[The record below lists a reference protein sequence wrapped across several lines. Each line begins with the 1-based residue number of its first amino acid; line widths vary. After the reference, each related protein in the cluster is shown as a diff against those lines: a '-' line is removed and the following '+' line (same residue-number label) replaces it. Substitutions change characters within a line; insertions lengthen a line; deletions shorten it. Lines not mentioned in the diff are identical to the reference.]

1 MGRDSD
7 GLPATGKF
15 TPIGFRCLPYRHD
28 NVRVQG
34 ASNEKIKEE
43 LGWHPQYE
51 SWRRGFFEDFAAVT
65 PGGVAN

>member
-1 MGRDSD
+1 VGRDSD

-15 TPIGFRCLPYRHD
+15 TPVGFRCLPYRHD
-28 NVRVQG
+28 NARARG

-51 SWRRGFFEDFAAVT
+51 SCRRGYFGDVAAGT

>member
-7 GLPATGKF
+7 ALPATGKF
-15 TPIGFRCLPYRHD
+15 TTVGFRCLPYRHA
-28 NVRVQG
+28 NVRVRG

-51 SWRRGFFEDFAAVT
+51 SRRRGFFEDVAGVP
-65 PGGVAN
+65 PGSVAN